1 MYADH
6 ARFQTFIIFAVMGG
20 CVHRKMEL
28 ATGTDIRDAQ
38 MFTLQVRSIP

>member
-1 MYADH
+1 M
-6 ARFQTFIIFAVMGG
+6 RG

-38 MFTLQVRSIP
+38 MFTLLHTLGTFVS